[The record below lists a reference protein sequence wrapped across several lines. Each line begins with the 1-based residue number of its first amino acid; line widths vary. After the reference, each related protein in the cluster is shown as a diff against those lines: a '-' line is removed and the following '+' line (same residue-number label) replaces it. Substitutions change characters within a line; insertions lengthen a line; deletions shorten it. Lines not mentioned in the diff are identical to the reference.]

1 MNPGDSDQQLITRS
15 ARPQQQ
21 ERICLNAV
29 LADYD
34 RTRRIIDGRV
44 KPQGIDLKVTGL
56 YAGDFCMLPIYEQYD
71 VAEMSFSWYVMARSR
86 GEPVIALPVFPLRMP
101 VLAYIL
107 VDRDSPYREPKDL
120 IGKRIGVS
128 HYRLTVNLWLRGI
141 LRDHYGFSP
150 EQATWVTCETV
161 EGAGF
166 AIPAN
171 IKHVIS
177 QGSTAEQLLAGGEV
191 DAIFVPVLPLSFVE
205 GRSKFRR
212 LFQDAQSETH
222 SYFRRTGILP
232 ITHTIVMKEALSKR
246 YPWIAESLCRAF
258 NEAQKQCD
266 SYWLADEKHLSMA
279 DAVFYLEQQ
288 RAAYGTNSWV
298 QGFAPN
304 CHVIETFVRYAHEQ
318 GYTTRR
324 LSAEELFP
332 AHTLSL

>member
-1 MNPGDSDQQLITRS
+1 MSNADQDVIARS
-15 ARPQQQ
+15 SSRQQQ
-21 ERICLNAV
+21 AHVSLSAV

-44 KPQGIDLKVTGL
+44 KPQGIDLKVTDL
-56 YAGDFCMLPIYEQYD
+56 YAGDFCMMPIYEQYD

-86 GEPVIALPVFPLRMP
+86 GEPVIALPLFPLRMP

-107 VDRDSPYREPKDL
+107 VNQESSYHEPREL

-141 LRDHYGFSP
+141 LSDHYGFSP

-166 AIPAN
+166 AIPPN

-177 QGSTAEQLLAGGEV
+177 QGSTAEKLLASGEV

-212 LFQDAQSETH
+212 LFRDAQAETH
-222 SYFRRTGILP
+222 GYFRRTGILP
-232 ITHTIVMKEALSKR
+232 ITHTIVMKETVTQR
-246 YPWIAESLCRAF
+246 EPWIAESLFRAF
-258 NEAQKQCD
+258 SEAQQLCD
-266 SYWLADEKHLSMA
+266 AYWLADEKHMSMA
-279 DAVFYLEQQ
+279 DAVFYLEQH
-288 RAAYGTNSWV
+288 RAVYGTNSWV
-298 QGFAPN
+298 QGFAANRP
-304 CHVIETFVRYAHEQ
+304 VIETFLRYAHEQ
-318 GYTTRR
+318 GYTTRG